1 MIADDD
7 KMVIFFNTLS
17 STKVQVK
24 SLSRVQLFA
33 TPWTIAYQAP
43 LSMGFSR
50 QEYWAKTP
58 NTHFIPKQEM
68 NVLRV

>member
-43 LSMGFSR
+43 LSMGFFR
-50 QEYWAKTP
+50 QKY
-58 NTHFIPKQEM
+58 
-68 NVLRV
+68 